1 PVYDT
6 KYYKEIVIQMDYSS
20 LNKGEFETNK
30 QRYESYK
37 KELMKDGYHLHKV
50 EAPKPHDP
58 CYYYFYKKE
67 VILAILD

>member
-1 PVYDT
+1 MKIPVYDT
-6 KYYKEIVIQMDYSS
+6 KYYKEIVIQIDYGND
-20 LNKGEFETNK
+20 LEGNKE
-30 QRYESYK
+30 RYELYK
-37 KELMKDGYHLHKV
+37 KQLVQDGYQLNKV